1 MCLLCSVVYLRQ
13 NTAETTAYNS
23 VSNNIEY
30 WLGNHAWEMSF
41 PFKTCINGL
50 KVYIWASLVAQ
61 LVKNPTAMRETW
73 VWSLGWEDPLEKGKA
88 IYSSILAW
96 RIPWTLQ
103 PMGSWR
109 VGHNWETF
117 TFNLHFCWMSM
128 LLLLSRFS
136 RVWLCATP
144 QTVAHQAPPSLGFSR
159 QEHWSGLPFPSPLK
173 VYKTS

>member
-1 MCLLCSVVYLRQ
+1 MRHFPSLRLGYPSVCLFPHLYKTETIATCSSYRLQKINPSSSQTLVCLLCSVVYLRQ

-61 LVKNPTAMRETW
+61 LVKNRPPKPETW

-88 IYSSILAW
+88 TNYSILTW
-96 RIPWTLQ
+96 RIPWT
-103 PMGSWR
+103 
-109 VGHNWETF
+109 V
-117 TFNLHFCWMSM
+117 
-128 LLLLSRFS
+128 
-136 RVWLCATP
+136 
-144 QTVAHQAPPSLGFSR
+144 
-159 QEHWSGLPFPSPLK
+159 
-173 VYKTS
+173 